1 MKQFALLILTVI
13 MGMAISCCS
22 DDDDKETIIPAGNK
36 SIDLTVTSRVGTV
49 INDDLTNYVESLN
62 LLTFRKNRQGTY
74 VLYQSSVLTKAE
86 LKALEAGDGTVTPGF
101 TAKKNVTIGKLPVGT
116 YQVVG
121 LANVL
126 SETGEALPNAS
137 LSGVTIGNTMEEVV
151 ASVSDGTE
159 APRFFWGI
167 TDPVT
172 LGEQMTATPTLTLN
186 RKVSMFV
193 LTLKDVPEVVSK
205 ITLETQNT
213 YGAFDMSGQF
223 QATPVIDVIESSS
236 YNFSSVQDSVIV
248 ASISLPTASAAAR
261 STFSVT
267 FTLDNGQEIT
277 SPLPQYTLQENTIL
291 RLTATV
297 NTEKPGEQ
305 WKLDLTFDLMVN
317 VEWNVDQEPSI
328 VI

>member
-1 MKQFALLILTVI
+1 
-13 MGMAISCCS
+13 
-22 DDDDKETIIPAGNK
+22 
-36 SIDLTVTSRVGTV
+36 
-49 INDDLTNYVESLN
+49 
-62 LLTFRKNRQGTY
+62 
-74 VLYQSSVLTKAE
+74 
-86 LKALEAGDGTVTPGF
+86 
-101 TAKKNVTIGKLPVGT
+101 
-116 YQVVG
+116 
-121 LANVL
+121 
-126 SETGEALPNAS
+126 
-137 LSGVTIGNTMEEVV
+137 MEEVV

-223 QATPVIDVIESSS
+223 QATPVIDVSESSS